1 MGKDK
6 SSPESVQDRDHDHR
20 VAPQAADADVS
31 RRGFL
36 GGAAMG
42 IATATAVGTGLMS
55 GVQANADGKDR
66 DDWRD
71 NARDRDCPKSGHRKD
86 RILLKGGIVLS
97 LDPAVGDFAK
107 ADVLIEGKKI
117 VAVAPNIRASAQV
130 VDCSG
135 MIVMPGMIDCHMH
148 SWLGPVRGVIPN
160 AATIGDYNALTHQGT
175 GPHYRPQD
183 MYVGNLFTALTCINA
198 GVTCILD
205 NSHNARTS
213 AHSDAAI
220 EALFDSG
227 ARAVHAS
234 GAPQFGTW
242 DMQWPQDLV
251 RIQNK
256 YFASDDQLVTL
267 RMFSGANQA
276 NWEFAKQLGLWITS
290 EGGGGAQLATLA
302 GLGLLD
308 ERHTFNHVNNVS
320 EINWQ
325 LIRDAGATVNVTPR
339 SDPQYGLGQGIP
351 ALQDALNHGMRPG
364 LSMDNETSYAADM
377 FTEMRVAF
385 YFQRGLARNAV
396 FKGDPNPPAP
406 IKVRDM
412 LEFATFRGAQNC
424 ALSHKIGTL
433 TPGKE
438 ADVVLIRGD
447 DMNTFPVSNAVGS
460 VVSVANIGNVDTVI
474 IGGQVRKWRGKLVG
488 VNMSK
493 VKRLVLESRAYLL
506 SKIGLEPNIVA

>member
-1 MGKDK
+1 MAPKKPGKASHHEHEDPH
-6 SSPESVQDRDHDHR
+6 SAA
-20 VAPQAADADVS
+20 APDVS

-36 GGAAMG
+36 GGAAIG
-42 IATATAVGTGLMS
+42 IASAAGVGASLMTGLDA
-55 GVQANADGKDR
+55 QAHGR
-66 DDWRD
+66 DQDWRD
-71 NARDRDCPKSGHRKD
+71 DSRDRDCPRSGGKKD

-97 LDPAVGDFAK
+97 LDTTVGDFAK

-117 VAVAPNIRASAQV
+117 VAVAPNIRANAQV
-130 VDCSG
+130 VDCSD
-135 MIVMPGMIDCHMH
+135 MIVMPGMIDCHQH
-148 SWLGPVRGVIPN
+148 SWLGPVRGLIPN
-160 AATIGDYNALTHQGT
+160 AATIGDYNALTHQGA
-175 GPHYRPQD
+175 GPFYRPQD
-183 MYVGNLFTALTCINA
+183 MYAGNLFTALTAINA
-198 GVTCILD
+198 GITCILD
-205 NSHNARTS
+205 NSHNSRSS

-220 EALFDSG
+220 EGLFDSG

-251 RIQNK
+251 RIQKK
-256 YFASDDQLVTL
+256 YFTSDDQLVTL
-267 RMFSGANQA
+267 RMFSPANQA
-276 NWEFAKQLGLWITS
+276 NWEFARQLGLWVTT
-290 EGGGGAQLATLA
+290 EGGGGTALATLA

-308 ERHTFNHVNNVS
+308 ERHTFNHMGNVS
-320 EINWQ
+320 DLNWQ

-339 SDPQYGLGQGIP
+339 SDPQYALGAGIP

-364 LSMDNETSYAADM
+364 ISIDNETSYAADM

-385 YFQRGLARNAV
+385 YFQRGMARNAA

-424 ALSHKIGTL
+424 GLASKIGTL

-438 ADVVLIRGD
+438 ADIVLIRTD
-447 DMNTFPVSNAVGS
+447 DMNTWPVGNAIGA
-460 VVSVANIGNVDTVI
+460 VVSFANVGNVDTVI
-474 IGGQVRKWRGKLVG
+474 VGGEVRKWRGKLVG

-493 VKRLVLESRAYLL
+493 LRRLVLESRTYLL
-506 SKIGLEPNIVA
+506 GKLGLVPNVVA